1 LENVSISYYLL
12 SNRKAQR
19 LAAQLLGRLRF
30 AVTILTGKLKPHI
43 GVRSLSLGQV
53 SCSRV
58 LGVVRIT
65 KILPFAESYS
75 N

>member
-1 LENVSISYYLL
+1 MLTPVFYV
-12 SNRKAQR
+12 AQR

-30 AVTILTGKLKPHI
+30 VVTILAGKLNLHI

-58 LGVVRIT
+58 LGCINLFLSPMFVD
-65 KILPFAESYS
+65 
-75 N
+75 